1 LKIKFCG
8 AAKTVTGSCFY
19 VDTGKVKF
27 LVDCGAFQGPDELEA
42 LNRKPL
48 PFPVS
53 ELNYVFLTHSHYDHC
68 GRLPLLVKQGFHGK
82 IIATQPTRDLTQLIL
97 LDSAKIQKEDYE
109 RNKAK
114 PKYTASQ
121 KKKQNFAG
129 EGDVYSIQK
138 PLYTEEDVVQTMSY
152 FDLHAMSDSRQLEKG
167 LEFRMRDA
175 GHILGSTIME
185 FWLENGGGKKMKL
198 VFSGDLGQPGQRI
211 VKDPDMLRE
220 ADYVIVESTY
230 GDRLHRSKDDTVL
243 ELLGII
249 KQTLAENGNVIIPVF
264 AIERAQE
271 MIYELNLFYE
281 NKILSSVPVYLDSPM
296 AQEATEIFKRYPVYF
311 DEDAIRLLEKGDDP
325 FTFEDLKYVRGVEE
339 SKRLADKRGVIIMA
353 GSGMATG
360 GRVVHHIMQ
369 NISNERNRIVFVG
382 FQVKG
387 TLGRRLVD
395 GESPVRIRGREFDV
409 RAKVHLL
416 EGFSAHADE
425 RDLRYWLRGFGRS
438 PKKIFVV
445 HGEESV
451 ANAFANNIREELMVE
466 TLVPSMEEE
475 FELE

>member
-185 FWLENGGGKKMKL
+185 FWLENGGGKK
-198 VFSGDLGQPGQRI
+198 
-211 VKDPDMLRE
+211 
-220 ADYVIVESTY
+220 
-230 GDRLHRSKDDTVL
+230 
-243 ELLGII
+243 
-249 KQTLAENGNVIIPVF
+249 
-264 AIERAQE
+264 
-271 MIYELNLFYE
+271 
-281 NKILSSVPVYLDSPM
+281 
-296 AQEATEIFKRYPVYF
+296 
-311 DEDAIRLLEKGDDP
+311 
-325 FTFEDLKYVRGVEE
+325 
-339 SKRLADKRGVIIMA
+339 
-353 GSGMATG
+353 
-360 GRVVHHIMQ
+360 
-369 NISNERNRIVFVG
+369 
-382 FQVKG
+382 
-387 TLGRRLVD
+387 
-395 GESPVRIRGREFDV
+395 
-409 RAKVHLL
+409 
-416 EGFSAHADE
+416 
-425 RDLRYWLRGFGRS
+425 
-438 PKKIFVV
+438 
-445 HGEESV
+445 
-451 ANAFANNIREELMVE
+451 
-466 TLVPSMEEE
+466 
-475 FELE
+475 

>member
-1 LKIKFCG
+1 
-8 AAKTVTGSCFY
+8 
-19 VDTGKVKF
+19 
-27 LVDCGAFQGPDELEA
+27 
-42 LNRKPL
+42 
-48 PFPVS
+48 
-53 ELNYVFLTHSHYDHC
+53 
-68 GRLPLLVKQGFHGK
+68 
-82 IIATQPTRDLTQLIL
+82 
-97 LDSAKIQKEDYE
+97 
-109 RNKAK
+109 
-114 PKYTASQ
+114 
-121 KKKQNFAG
+121 
-129 EGDVYSIQK
+129 
-138 PLYTEEDVVQTMSY
+138 
-152 FDLHAMSDSRQLEKG
+152 
-167 LEFRMRDA
+167 
-175 GHILGSTIME
+175 
-185 FWLENGGGKKMKL
+185 MKL

-369 NISNERNRIVFVG
+369 NISNERNRIVFVIG
-382 FQVKG
+382 HVNLF
-387 TLGRRLVD
+387 
-395 GESPVRIRGREFDV
+395 
-409 RAKVHLL
+409 LL
-416 EGFSAHADE
+416 
-425 RDLRYWLRGFGRS
+425 R
-438 PKKIFVV
+438 
-445 HGEESV
+445 
-451 ANAFANNIREELMVE
+451 
-466 TLVPSMEEE
+466 
-475 FELE
+475 